1 MAGPER
7 TLRDQ
12 PSPPLLLIFI
22 TIWNDCWINVASLS
36 SNSSQS
42 RKLLTTSGF
51 GQSGPYRDMA
61 GHDINYLAVS
71 GILSTLGRKHENPI
85 APSKLIFNSIS
96 MQCISCLTKSEGP
109 SWLGMPKR
117 IHLQNQKEDTHSGS
131 AQIQIKA
138 QFATGILV

>member
-42 RKLLTTSGF
+42 RKLSTTSGF

-85 APSKLIFNSIS
+85 APSKLILIAF
-96 MQCISCLTKSEGP
+96 QCNVLVVLQKVRDQVGWECPKKFIYATKRMIPIVEVHRYKSRPNLPLE
-109 SWLGMPKR
+109 S
-117 IHLQNQKEDTHSGS
+117 
-131 AQIQIKA
+131 
-138 QFATGILV
+138 